1 MGGFNTLSLINI
13 SEISCKSCYK
23 CVNSC
28 SVKAIRMLQEK
39 AEIIEDRCISC
50 GNCLVICPQRARS
63 IINDVSS
70 VKKAIKDGK
79 KVIAS
84 IAPSFAAAFDLLEYG
99 QLAGALKKLGF
110 SYVEETGIGAE
121 VVDELYKDELC
132 SGKYT
137 NFICTS
143 CPSVNYLIE
152 KYYKE
157 LIPFLAPVVSPMIAH
172 GKLIKKHY
180 GNDSI
185 VVFIG
190 PCVAKKKEAYELK
203 SYDSIDEVITF
214 SELSDWIK
222 EENINLQEQPSI
234 PFDRA
239 AGSFGKSYPLCGGA
253 VSNLEKVA
261 ERLSYETI
269 KVQGIDNCI
278 EIFNSIASK
287 EIKGVLVEA
296 NVCKGGCI
304 GGPYMLLK
312 NTGYHARLKK
322 IRSYI
327 DKAEK
332 AVEPATIYVDEAFKA
347 SIKRSF
353 KDKGFQKEIPL
364 EKDIKSILKKMGKT
378 YIEDELNCGGCG
390 YESCRAHAIAIY
402 QGMSEINMC
411 FPYIRS
417 KAESLKNLIFESSPN
432 VIIILDEEL
441 NIKEFNPAAEKV
453 FKVSYNDIKDKPISN
468 LIDDRNFKIARD
480 SKCNISGE
488 KIETKNNR
496 LILLEAVMYLQKQE
510 IILAIMKDITTEE
523 KNHSELI
530 KVKENTLNAAQEV
543 IDKQMRVAQEIAS
556 LLGETTAETKI
567 ILTKL
572 KKLANEEIDNELLH

>member
-1 MGGFNTLSLINI
+1 MSLINI
-13 SEISCKSCYK
+13 SKVSCKSCYK

-63 IINDVSS
+63 IVNDVTS
-70 VKKAIKDGK
+70 VKKAIKEGK

-84 IAPSFAAAFDLLEYG
+84 IAPSFAGAFDFVEAG
-99 QLAGALKKLGF
+99 QLASALKKLGF

-121 VVDELYKDELC
+121 VVNELYKEELS
-132 SGKYT
+132 SGEYT

-143 CPSVNYLIE
+143 CPSANYLVE
-152 KYYKE
+152 KYYKD

-172 GKLIKKHY
+172 GMLIKKHY
-180 GNDSI
+180 GQESF

-190 PCVAKKKEAYELK
+190 PCVAKKNEAEELNNYE
-203 SYDSIDEVITF
+203 SIDEVITF
-214 SELSDWIK
+214 TELSDWIK
-222 EENINLQEQPSI
+222 EEGIIIQDQDSM
-234 PFDRA
+234 PFDRESN
-239 AGSFGKSYPLCGGA
+239 SFGKSYPLNGGA
-253 VSNLEKVA
+253 VSDLEEIAK
-261 ERLSYETI
+261 ELSYEII
-269 KVQGIDNCI
+269 KVQGIDNCM

-287 EIKGVLVEA
+287 ELNGVLVEA

-304 GGPYMLLK
+304 GGPSMMLK
-312 NTGYHARLKK
+312 NTGYHKRLKR

-327 DKAEK
+327 EK
-332 AVEPATIYVDEAFKA
+332 SKKEEKSAVFSMDCSLKETF
-347 SIKRSF
+347 KRSF
-353 KDKGFQKEIPL
+353 EDKSFQKLMPQ
-364 EKDIKSILKKMGKT
+364 EKEIKSILKKMGKFDT
-378 YIEDELNCGGCG
+378 EDELNCGGCG
-390 YESCRAHAIAIY
+390 YESCRAHAIAIF

-417 KAESLKNLIFESSPN
+417 KAESLKNVIFESSPN

-441 NIKEFNPAAEKV
+441 NIKEFNPAAEKL
-453 FKVSYNDIKDKPISN
+453 FRISFNDIKDKPVSY
-468 LIDDRNFKIARD
+468 LMDHKNFIIARD

-488 KIETKNNR
+488 KVETKNHR

-510 IILAIMKDITTEE
+510 IILAIMKDITSEE
-523 KNHSELI
+523 KNHIELI

-567 ILTKL
+567 ILSKL
-572 KKLANEEIDNELLH
+572 KKLANEEIDNEFLH